1 MNLGDLPVAELE
13 RLLRRDGLG
22 LQFGPVRV
30 RLRTDI
36 AALAPVLRS
45 VYAAYPVEDPGGFFD
60 IAGRL
65 APVRGARRLLR
76 PQVSLTLD
84 GNSPFEAFPA
94 DTHFPLLEWG
104 VNWAIA
110 TRCNQH
116 LLLHSGVVERGG
128 RAVVLPALPASG
140 KSTLTAALANRG
152 YRLLSD
158 EFGVVRLADAMLL
171 PMPRAVALKNESIG
185 IIRAFA
191 PEAVLGPEFPK
202 TRKGTVAHL
211 APNAASVAARQVPAA
226 PGLVVFP
233 AYTPGIGAEVER
245 FPKARAFAKLSVNSF
260 NYELLGP
267 TGFDAV
273 GALISRSACYQL
285 RFGNLDAAIAEV
297 GRLLD
302 ARIANVES
310 ALEA

>member
-1 MNLGDLPVAELE
+1 MNLGDLPVGELE
-13 RLLRRDGLG
+13 RMLRREGLG

-30 RLRTDI
+30 RVRTDI
-36 AALAPVLRS
+36 APVAPVLRS
-45 VYAAYPVEDPGGFFD
+45 VYGAYPVEDPGGFFD
-60 IAGRL
+60 ISGRL
-65 APVRGARRLLR
+65 APVRGFRQLVR
-76 PQVSLTLD
+76 PQVSLVLD
-84 GNSPFEAFPA
+84 GDSPFEAFPA

-104 VNWAIA
+104 VNFAIA

-116 LLLHSGVVERGG
+116 LLLHAGVVERGG
-128 RAVVLPALPASG
+128 RAVLLPALPASG

-152 YRLLSD
+152 FRLLSD

-191 PEAVLGPEFPK
+191 PDAVLGPEFPK
-202 TRKGTVAHL
+202 TRKGTVAHM
-211 APNAASVAARQVPAA
+211 APSAASVAARHTPAA

-233 AYTPGIGAEVER
+233 AYTPGVGAEVEP

-267 TGFDAV
+267 AGFDAV
-273 GALISRSACYQL
+273 GSLVARSACFRL
-285 RFGNLDAAIAEV
+285 RFGDLDAAIAEI
-297 GRLLD
+297 GRLLG
-302 ARIANVES
+302 
-310 ALEA
+310 

>member
-1 MNLGDLPVAELE
+1 MNLRDLPLAEVE
-13 RLLRRDGLG
+13 HLLRRDGLG
-22 LQFGPVRV
+22 LQFGPVRL
-30 RLRTDI
+30 RLHTEI
-36 AALAPVLRS
+36 AALAAVLHS
-45 VYAAYPVEDPGGFFD
+45 VYGAYPVEAAGGFFD
-60 IAGRL
+60 ITGRL
-65 APVRGARRLLR
+65 APVHGVRRLLR

-84 GNSPFEAFPA
+84 GDSPFEPFPA

-152 YRLLSD
+152 FRLLSD
-158 EFGVVRLADAMLL
+158 EFGVVRLSDAMLL

-191 PEAVLGPEFPK
+191 PDALVGPEFPK

-211 APNAASVAARQVPAA
+211 APSFASVAGRHVAAA

-233 AYTPGIGAEVER
+233 AYTPGIGAELEP

-267 TGFDAV
+267 AGFDAV
-273 GALISRSACYQL
+273 GALISRSACYRL
-285 RFGNLDAAIAEV
+285 RFGDLDAAIARIK
-297 GRLLD
+297 GLLD
-302 ARIANVES
+302 
-310 ALEA
+310 EAD